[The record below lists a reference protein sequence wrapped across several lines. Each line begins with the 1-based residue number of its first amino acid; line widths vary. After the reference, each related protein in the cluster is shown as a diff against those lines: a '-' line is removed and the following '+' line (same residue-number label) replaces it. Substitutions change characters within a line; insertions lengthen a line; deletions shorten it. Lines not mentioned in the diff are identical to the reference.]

1 MYEFLEDYNYKQLKN
16 SYKINILVR
25 LLNEK

>member
-1 MYEFLEDYNYKQLKN
+1 MYEFLENYHYKQLKN
-16 SYKINILVR
+16 SYKTISLVR